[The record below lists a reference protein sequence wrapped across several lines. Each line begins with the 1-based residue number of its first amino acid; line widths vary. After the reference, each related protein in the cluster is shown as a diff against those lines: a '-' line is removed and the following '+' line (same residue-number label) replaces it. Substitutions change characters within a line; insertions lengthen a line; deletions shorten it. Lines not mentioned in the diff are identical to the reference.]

1 MKRDEKQKTLDRL
14 EAIQSLQA
22 CREADALF
30 HANEDE
36 KNFRKFEEKK
46 ELKGFHSK
54 QIVSSSCIQL
64 GQCLV
69 RGVALEPF
77 KLLASSLKYPLHTNM
92 IERYQR
98 VTHSPDKL
106 LTFDLVHNYA
116 V

>member
-1 MKRDEKQKTLDRL
+1 MKRDEKQKAMDRL
-14 EAIQSLQA
+14 EAIQSLRA
-22 CREADALF
+22 CRDADALF

-77 KLLASSLKYPLHTNM
+77 ELLASSLKYHVHTNR
-92 IERYQR
+92 IEGYQSD
-98 VTHSPDKL
+98 THTP
-106 LTFDLVHNYA
+106 
-116 V
+116 